1 MHQVALLCFSL
12 EVCHGSLKRLL
23 QLLFIFLMLVAW
35 CWGGD
40 RWISNDDKSAFACNE
55 WGLDNSRNVDA
66 EDATDAKDD
75 AREDAKDAKD
85 DAKDAKD

>member
-1 MHQVALLCFSL
+1 
-12 EVCHGSLKRLL
+12 L

-55 WGLDNSRNVDA
+55 
-66 EDATDAKDD
+66 
-75 AREDAKDAKD
+75 
-85 DAKDAKD
+85 